1 MQMLLPLIIIGAGF
15 FPSEESLES
24 VNHIVSVISEVA
36 VVKAEAVETEVVEAE
51 VVETEV
57 VETEVVETEVVGVV
71 ETKTVAA
78 DVAEIE
84 VVEQEASD
92 VDQVTTVWAQLDPST
107 QATILMLVKADRMTH
122 TK

>member
-36 VVKAEAVETEVVEAE
+36 VVKTEVVDAEIVEAE
-51 VVETEV
+51 VVEAEIVDAEV
-57 VETEVVETEVVGVV
+57 VE
-71 ETKTVAA
+71 A
-78 DVAEIE
+78 E

-92 VDQVTTVWAQLDPST
+92 VDQVTTVWGQLDPST
-107 QATILMLVKADRMTH
+107 QAAIIILVKADRMTH

>member
-15 FPSEESLES
+15 FPAQESLES
-24 VNHIVSVISEVA
+24 VNNIVSVISEVA
-36 VVKAEAVETEVVEAE
+36 VVKAEVVKAEVVEAE
-51 VVETEV
+51 VVE
-57 VETEVVETEVVGVV
+57 VV

-78 DVAEIE
+78 DVAEIEVVEAE

-122 TK
+122 AK

>member
-36 VVKAEAVETEVVEAE
+36 VVKTEVVDAEVVEAE
-51 VVETEV
+51 VVEAEV
-57 VETEVVETEVVGVV
+57 VEAEIVDAEVVE
-71 ETKTVAA
+71 A
-78 DVAEIE
+78 E

-92 VDQVTTVWAQLDPST
+92 VDQVTTVWGQLDPST
-107 QATILMLVKADRMTH
+107 QAAIIMLVKADRMTH